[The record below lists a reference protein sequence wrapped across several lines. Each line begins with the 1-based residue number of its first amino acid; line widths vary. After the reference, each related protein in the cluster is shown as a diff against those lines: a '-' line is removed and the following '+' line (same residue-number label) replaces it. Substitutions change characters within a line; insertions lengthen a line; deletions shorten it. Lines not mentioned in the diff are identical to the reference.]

1 MENYIL
7 REDETVLFKS
17 RVQMQIT
24 SKKKIEVELLLTNLN
39 FVFIRDKKFFSKS
52 IENEVFDVKN
62 VKIYDATY
70 QIVRKNKKVEIYMIG
85 VEKFL
90 EFPTLKSAKEFTD
103 IALKLV
109 SGYSKF
115 VRGIKKAQK
124 SVKET
129 EDALDIDIKETTKK
143 AVAFAGEVAV
153 VMGENSK
160 SPKMKFFGN
169 VAKSIKEVSGRN
181 KNKSNEIDN
190 KEQLMLSHN
199 PDEKE

>member
-7 REDETVLFKS
+7 RDDETVLFKS
-17 RVQMQIT
+17 KVEMQIT

-39 FVFIRDKKFFSKS
+39 FVFIRDKKLFAKKV
-52 IENEVFDVKN
+52 ENEVYDVKS
-62 VKIYDATY
+62 VKKYDATY
-70 QIVRKNKKVEIYMIG
+70 QIIRKNKKVEIYMIG

-90 EFPTLKSAKEFTD
+90 EFSTQKEAKEFTD
-103 IALKLV
+103 VALKLV

-115 VRGIKKAQK
+115 VRGVKKAQK

-143 AVAFAGEVAV
+143 AVAFAGEVAI

-160 SPKMKFFGN
+160 SPKIKLFGN
-169 VAKSIKEVSGRN
+169 IAKGIKEVNS
-181 KNKSNEIDN
+181 KNKKNIQEITNNEKLLLTDN
-190 KEQLMLSHN
+190 TE
-199 PDEKE
+199 E